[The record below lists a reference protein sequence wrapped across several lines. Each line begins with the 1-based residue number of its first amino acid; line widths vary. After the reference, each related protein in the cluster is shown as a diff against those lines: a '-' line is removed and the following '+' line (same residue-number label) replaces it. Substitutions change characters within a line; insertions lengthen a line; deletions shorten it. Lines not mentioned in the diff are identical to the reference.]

1 MGTGFFFQQ
10 NIQNIQFY
18 NKYFLMTNNHVL
30 NDNFF
35 INNVLNEKQREYIKK
50 LILANQKFERVIFL
64 KTSSVMSLNVEPKQ
78 QDWHS
83 LRKMP
88 NLTGLAP
95 CFFLMMT
102 MKPLKALSMR
112 KIMRTLHWRTF
123 PKKFYLNLNQN
134 LNRNLGL
141 CDMRAQRAWIRGQR
155 FKTADLQ
162 MFSNLSLRYSMI
174 PSMRSSYKIFF

>member
-64 KTSSVMSLNVEPKQ
+64 KTSSVMSLNVEPK
-78 QDWHS
+78 
-83 LRKMP
+83 
-88 NLTGLAP
+88 
-95 CFFLMMT
+95 
-102 MKPLKALSMR
+102 
-112 KIMRTLHWRTF
+112 
-123 PKKFYLNLNQN
+123 
-134 LNRNLGL
+134 
-141 CDMRAQRAWIRGQR
+141 
-155 FKTADLQ
+155 
-162 MFSNLSLRYSMI
+162 
-174 PSMRSSYKIFF
+174 